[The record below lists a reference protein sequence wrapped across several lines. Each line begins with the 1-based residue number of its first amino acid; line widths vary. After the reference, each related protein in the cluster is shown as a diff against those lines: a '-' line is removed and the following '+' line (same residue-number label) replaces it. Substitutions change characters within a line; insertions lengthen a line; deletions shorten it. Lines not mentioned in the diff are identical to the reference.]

1 MRQMKKIGSLGSI
14 AKMLPGMG
22 DVQVG
27 DKEESALAKNE
38 AIILSM
44 TKQERR
50 VPRILAGS
58 RRKRIADG
66 AGVQIRDVNQLIK
79 QFSQMQKMMKKM
91 KGGKMK
97 KLLGSFGGG
106 ESLPDM
112 SNMDP
117 KQLAKLAKNFK

>member
-1 MRQMKKIGSLGSI
+1 
-14 AKMLPGMG
+14 
-22 DVQVG
+22 
-27 DKEESALAKNE
+27 
-38 AIILSM
+38 M
-44 TKQERR
+44 TKQEKES
-50 VPRILAGS
+50 PESLGS
-58 RRKRIADG
+58 KKKKNCGR

-79 QFSQMQKMMKKM
+79 QLTQMQKMMKKM